1 MWILPSDS
9 GNTSL
14 PPTSQ
19 VPSTR
24 SLSPVSLWHCGMSDG
39 QWNARFR
46 KGVRRVNVLPKGDCT
61 RWPPWERRRSKV
73 GWQPL
78 LLRKYLRSSNALVHK
93 WTRILLPNLQFC
105 ETGREL
111 SRPSSISPRYII
123 RLCQTDIHQ
132 PQRLEGN
139 PVRTHLKQR
148 TRPSKKLINITDAKR
163 YINTVTIAKDGPPI
177 TKRDEPYM
185 PVARIHCGTTSST
198 KRLIITV
205 LYN

>member
-1 MWILPSDS
+1 M
-9 GNTSL
+9 
-14 PPTSQ
+14 
-19 VPSTR
+19 
-24 SLSPVSLWHCGMSDG
+24 
-39 QWNARFR
+39 
-46 KGVRRVNVLPKGDCT
+46 
-61 RWPPWERRRSKV
+61 
-73 GWQPL
+73 
-78 LLRKYLRSSNALVHK
+78 HK
-93 WTRILLPNLQFC
+93 WTRVLLPNLQFC

-111 SRPSSISPRYII
+111 SHPSSISPRYII

-177 TKRDEPYM
+177 TKRDAPYM
-185 PVARIHCGTTSST
+185 PVAKMHCGTASST

-205 LYN
+205 LHLQLNHPQVEPVEGALVEGGSSSLFIRSRYR